1 MGYGGNWYIS
11 QSQGYELEVCQ
22 GVQPDKLSCDGLDGS
37 VCDKTAAG
45 DAAVIMYHLACGRR
59 GMLYNRYSILSYRK
73 KALCH
78 ALRMACMGAS
88 WLCIPV
94 YQSGYDPVILKGNTG
109 ADDFDGYDNTVRPA
123 GIILLNCL
131 IPVRVK
137 SVKAYLYR
145 KAKSPDR
152 H

>member
-1 MGYGGNWYIS
+1 
-11 QSQGYELEVCQ
+11 
-22 GVQPDKLSCDGLDGS
+22 
-37 VCDKTAAG
+37 
-45 DAAVIMYHLACGRR
+45 
-59 GMLYNRYSILSYRK
+59 
-73 KALCH
+73 
-78 ALRMACMGAS
+78 MGAS